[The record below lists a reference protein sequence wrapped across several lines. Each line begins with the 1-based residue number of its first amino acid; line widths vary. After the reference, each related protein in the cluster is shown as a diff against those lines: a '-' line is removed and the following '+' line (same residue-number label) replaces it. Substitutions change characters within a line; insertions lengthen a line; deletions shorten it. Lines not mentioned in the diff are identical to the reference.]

1 MVLIRTLHKWFGLVL
16 GLQFLL
22 WALSGAVMALLD
34 HHKVS
39 GDHALLAPAELT
51 SGPNPTSL
59 AAVRTEVGAGIIR
72 LELKPLFD
80 RWVYQA
86 TTTDGIRLLDAG
98 TAAPFQVDAA
108 LARSLAV
115 ARYAGAASV
124 ESVNLVTASTPETR
138 DMARPVWRVGFADTD
153 HTALFVSRATGE
165 VLGAKTDTW
174 RLWDIAWMLHIMNYG
189 DRQSFNHPLIVTV
202 ATGVAWLAISGL
214 ILLFRSFRRSDVA
227 WVAGPF
233 ERLAAR
239 RTTSGSGAIPTL
251 PTAEHNH
258 RHPQA
263 GQDPSSPA
271 QTERVPL

>member
-1 MVLIRTLHKWFGLVL
+1 MVLIRALHKWFGLVL

-39 GDHALLAPAELT
+39 GDHALLPLAELT
-51 SGPNPTSL
+51 SGPTPTSL
-59 AAVRTEVGAGIIR
+59 AAVRTVVGAGIIR

-86 TTTDGIRLLDAG
+86 TTTDGVRLLDAG

-108 LARSLAV
+108 LARSLAI
-115 ARYAGAASV
+115 ARYVGAASV
-124 ESVNLVTASTPETR
+124 ESVNLVTASTHETR
-138 DMARPVWRVGFADTD
+138 DMARPVWRVGFEDAE
-153 HTALFVSRATGE
+153 HTALFVSHATGE

-202 ATGVAWLAISGL
+202 ATGVAWLALSGL
-214 ILLFRSFRRSDVA
+214 ILLFRSFRRSDVT
-227 WVAGPF
+227 WITGPF

-239 RTTSGSGAIPTL
+239 RTTSRSGSIPTT
-251 PTAEHNH
+251 PTAEPDY
-258 RHPQA
+258 RHSQTV
-263 GQDPSSPA
+263 QDSSSPA
-271 QTERVPL
+271 QTERVQI